1 MYELMQAGLCSY
13 YMDCP
18 SKVGFIVRGDEV
30 CLVDTGGDK
39 DAGKKALRLAQGR
52 GWRVKLVLNTHSHAD
67 HIGGNRLVQQ
77 RTGAPVYAP
86 GIEADFVRWPVLE
99 PATAWGGCPPRALRG
114 KFWMA
119 QPSDALP
126 AEGAALPQGID
137 LLRLDGH
144 APAHMA
150 VKAPDGVWFVGDA
163 VIGEATLQKY
173 HISFLYDIGAFL
185 HSLEVLEA
193 LPGTAFVP
201 AHAPAVQDIRP
212 LVQANRAACE
222 EVAARI
228 LEICRAPHTDGG
240 VLKALFDGYGLTLDM
255 EQHAICGATV
265 RSYFAYLEEKG
276 LLAHEVC
283 ENRLVWRTR
292 EGCA

>member
-1 MYELMQAGLCSY
+1 M
-13 YMDCP
+13 
-18 SKVGFIVRGDEV
+18 
-30 CLVDTGGDK
+30 
-39 DAGKKALRLAQGR
+39 
-52 GWRVKLVLNTHSHAD
+52 
-67 HIGGNRLVQQ
+67 
-77 RTGAPVYAP
+77 
-86 GIEADFVRWPVLE
+86 
-99 PATAWGGCPPRALRG
+99 
-114 KFWMA
+114 
-119 QPSDALP
+119 
-126 AEGAALPQGID
+126 PQGIE

-163 VIGEATLQKY
+163 VIGETALQKY

-185 HSLEVLEA
+185 HSLDVSEA

-255 EQHAICGATV
+255 AQHAICGATV

-292 EGCA
+292 QNPV